1 MMTVKKKILSAL
13 VLSAA
18 MLSLS
23 GCYFFPSEEPVLDPP
38 TLDVEKVVYST
49 YTVSRKNIESSI
61 IQSGYVVSAK
71 ETDCYFNKYTGQLK
85 NIYVNPG
92 DFVQEGQLI
101 AEMNNGAIEY
111 QLKIQKL
118 KVELAQYNYNNSHS
132 AADKLQLEIEQNTL
146 DSYQDQYDG
155 GRIYAPVSGQ
165 VSFVKTLNPGD
176 MVDPYDVLVKVIDPE
191 RLCIRAE
198 VTGTN
203 GFYIDDPVTVELNGD
218 LYEGVV
224 VRTPKEEIEEGDSYN
239 NVVFVEFTK
248 ESPGFGCLGSIG
260 NIKKINAF
268 SENALVIPKYI
279 IKTDGE
285 RKYVQVL
292 KNDEKVEADITT
304 GISNAVEIEVLSG
317 LSEGDKVISR

>member
-1 MMTVKKKILSAL
+1 MKIVKKKILVSF

-23 GCYFFPSEEPVLDPP
+23 GCYFFPNEEPVLDPP

-71 ETDCYFNKYTGQLK
+71 ETDCFFNKYTGQLK

-92 DFVQEGQLI
+92 DFVEEGQLI

-111 QLKIQKL
+111 QLNIQKL
-118 KVELAQYNYNNSHS
+118 KVELAQYNYDNSHS

-146 DSYQDQYDG
+146 ASYQDQYDG
-155 GRIYAPVSGQ
+155 GRIYAPISGQ
-165 VSFVKTLNPGD
+165 VSFVKTMNPGD
-176 MVDPYDVLVKVIDPE
+176 LVDPYDVLVKIIDPE
-191 RLCIRAE
+191 LLCVRAE
-198 VTGTN
+198 VAGTN
-203 GFYIDDPVTVELNGD
+203 GFHIDDPVTVEVNGD
-218 LYEGVV
+218 WYEGVV

-239 NVVFVEFTK
+239 NTVFVEFTK
-248 ESPGFGCLGSIG
+248 ENPGFGCLGSIG

-268 SENALVIPKYI
+268 SENTLVIPKYI
-279 IKTDGE
+279 IKTDGD
-285 RKYVQVL
+285 RQYVQVL
-292 KNDEKVEADITT
+292 KDDEKVEADITT

>member
-1 MMTVKKKILSAL
+1 MKNLKKKILTFL
-13 VLSAA
+13 TLSTVT
-18 MLSLS
+18 LSLS
-23 GCYFFPSEEPVLDPP
+23 GCYFFPNEEPVLDPP

-71 ETDCYFNKYTGQLK
+71 ETDCFFNKYTGQLK

-92 DFVQEGQLI
+92 DFVEEGQLI

-111 QLKIQKL
+111 QLNIQKL
-118 KVELAQYNYNNSHS
+118 KVELAQYNYDNSHS

-176 MVDPYDVLVKVIDPE
+176 MVDPYNVLVKIIDPE
-191 RLCIRAE
+191 RLCVRAE
-198 VTGTN
+198 VAGTN
-203 GFYIDDPVTVELNGD
+203 GFYIDDPVTVEVNGEV
-218 LYEGVV
+218 YEGVV

-248 ESPGFGCLGSIG
+248 DSPGFGCLGSIG
-260 NIKKINAF
+260 NIKKINAS

-292 KNDEKVEADITT
+292 KDDEKVETDITT